1 MSGLSVRMVSSRT
14 DLSRFIKFQWV
25 PYQGNPYWV
34 PPLLMDRRKLL
45 DRKSNP
51 FYHHADAEFFLAER
65 DGQLV
70 GRIGAVINRNHNV
83 EHNENI
89 GFFGFFE
96 TIDDREVSRAL
107 LDTAC
112 SWLRERGVE
121 AVRGPVSPSVN
132 DEWGLLVEGY
142 DRSPTVMMPYN
153 PPYYADHLEA
163 YGFRKI
169 RDMFAYQVREESFL
183 SDRLKRVSEIVKQR
197 LGVVIRTLNM
207 KDFENEVD
215 RIRELYIRGW
225 ESNWGEVPMTEE
237 EFAYAAS
244 DLKSIV
250 DPDLVII
257 SEIKGKPVGFG
268 LTLPDLNE
276 VLIHNKRGR
285 LLPGLVRLLTQKK
298 RIKGCRI
305 MILGVLP
312 EYRNTGLGGV
322 LFAETGIRG
331 VAKGYRIGEAS
342 WILEDNVMMIRGAE
356 LMNGEITKRY
366 RCYQMPL
373 ARAEP
378 SVVAQEGS
386 HAGQKG

>member
-1 MSGLSVRMVSSRT
+1 MSEVSVRPVASRS
-14 DLSRFIKFQWV
+14 DLWRFIKFQWV
-25 PYQGNPYWV
+25 PYEGNPYWV
-34 PPLLMDRRKLL
+34 PPLLMDRRKLM
-45 DRKSNP
+45 DRKNNP
-51 FYHHADAEFFLAER
+51 FYHHAEAEFFLAER
-65 DGQLV
+65 DGRPV
-70 GRIGAVINRNHNV
+70 GRIGAIINRNHNV
-83 EHNENI
+83 EHKENI

-96 TIDDREVSRAL
+96 TVDDRDVSRAL
-107 LDTAC
+107 LDRAC
-112 SWLRERGVE
+112 AWLRERGVE
-121 AVRGPVSPSVN
+121 AVRGPASPSVN
-132 DEWGLLVEGY
+132 DEWGLLVEGF
-142 DRSPTVMMPYN
+142 DRSPTIMMPYN

-169 RDMFAYQVREESFL
+169 RDLFAYEVREESFL
-183 SDRLKRVSEIVKQR
+183 SDRLKRVSQIVTQR
-197 LGVVIRTLNM
+197 LGVVIRTLNL
-207 KDFENEVD
+207 KDFDNEVA

-250 DPDLVII
+250 DPDLVILA
-257 SEIKGKPVGFG
+257 EIKGKPVGFG

-276 VLIHNKRGR
+276 VLIKNRKGR
-285 LLPGLVRLLTQKK
+285 LLPGLVRLLLQKK
-298 RIKGCRI
+298 KIKGVRI

-331 VAKGYRIGEAS
+331 TGKGYGIGEAS

-373 ARAEP
+373 EGARRDAAAEET
-378 SVVAQEGS
+378 ADAGDEG
-386 HAGQKG
+386 